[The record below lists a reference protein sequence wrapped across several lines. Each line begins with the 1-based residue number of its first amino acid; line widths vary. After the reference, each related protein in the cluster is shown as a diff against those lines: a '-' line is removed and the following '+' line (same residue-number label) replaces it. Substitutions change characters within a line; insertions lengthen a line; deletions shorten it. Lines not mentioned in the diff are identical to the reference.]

1 MEDKIIL
8 TLTQEAYI
16 TGPHED
22 PWFEAAA
29 IDPEG
34 EDYMVHWTITDD
46 DVRNGTADDWGCA
59 CDWSHPSAIYRGG
72 DDVTGQIGRI
82 VNTYGQTL

>member
-1 MEDKIIL
+1 MGKINI
-8 TLTQEAYI
+8 TLKQEAYI

-22 PWFEAAA
+22 PLFEAAA
-29 IDPEG
+29 VDADG
-34 EDYMVHWTITDD
+34 NDYMVRWTIIDD
-46 DVRNGTADDWGCA
+46 DVRNGTADDLGCA

>member
-1 MEDKIIL
+1 MEKINI
-8 TLTQEAYI
+8 TLKQEASI

-29 IDPEG
+29 VDAEG
-34 EDYMVHWTITDD
+34 NDYMVRWTIIDD
-46 DVRNGTADDWGCA
+46 DVRNGTADDWGDA

-72 DDVTGQIGRI
+72 NDVTDQIGRI
-82 VNTYGQTL
+82 YNTYGRPL